1 MTTYS
6 DTEKERI
13 LRYPIESVL
22 GHYGRRTDHRGRMYF
37 SPFRDEKEPSFSVN
51 RRENLWMDFGTGRG
65 GNVLTLVSE
74 LEGVPVSKAWDI
86 IAGMD
91 PGLVVVSC
99 ECSSS
104 AIPVREP
111 RESRIVIDSVTPGFS
126 TSLVHYSLSR
136 GIPPHLL
143 SRYCRE
149 VVYHVDC
156 LSVRQRCIGFPAGDG
171 WVLRSPGSRFYSKR
185 CTVSRPS
192 FIGASGE
199 TAEAPTCA
207 RVEVFEGFFDFLS
220 WLVLKDRSK
229 PFSDVC
235 VLNSVN
241 NLPKGMEFISSHSS
255 VSVWT
260 DADEAGRKAAAEFLS
275 RCPGATDHGGL
286 LTEAGAKD
294 VNELLLERARR
305 MKAISSKEIL
315 QPNHHSLP
323 FTIKI

>member
-22 GHYGRRTDHRGRMYF
+22 AHYGRRTDHRGRMYF
-37 SPFRDEKEPSFSVN
+37 SPFRDEREPSFSVD

-74 LEGVPVSKAWDI
+74 LEGVPVSAAWDL

-91 PGLVVVSC
+91 PGLVVAPVQP
-99 ECSSS
+99 SS
-104 AIPVREP
+104 AVPP
-111 RESRIVIDSVTPGFS
+111 REERGSRIVIDSATTGFS
-126 TSLVHYSLSR
+126 SSLVHYSLSR

-156 LSVRQRCIGFPAGDG
+156 LSARNRCIGFPCGDG
-171 WVLRSPGSRFYSKR
+171 WVLRSPGSRSYAKR
-185 CTVSRPS
+185 CTVSRAS
-192 FIGASGE
+192 LLGASGE
-199 TAEAPTCA
+199 TATAPTCE
-207 RVEVFEGFFDFLS
+207 RIEVFEGFFDFLS
-220 WLVLKDRSK
+220 WLVLKDRTR

-241 NLPKGMEFISSHSS
+241 NLPRAMEFISAHAS

-260 DADEAGRKAAAEFLS
+260 DADEAGRRAASEILS
-275 RCPGATDHGGL
+275 RCPGAVDHGAEL
-286 LTEAGAKD
+286 SLSGAKD
-294 VNELLLERARR
+294 VNELLLERVRAAKEFSR
-305 MKAISSKEIL
+305 KEIL
-315 QPNHHSLP
+315 QPKQQP